1 MQKPARGSESG
12 AAAIEFALV
21 AMPLIILL
29 GAIIEVSIML
39 VAQFELQ
46 HAVET
51 ATRQIRT
58 GAVTEADGTPIL
70 DESDFRSLLCSRV
83 VLISNC
89 AAAIN
94 IDVRNAADFASLEA
108 VMPQPIDVG
117 PENGVGTYTSTFEPG
132 GSARPGTVVATFDW
146 SFVFPFLGVFSNLSG
161 NTDSRRIY
169 GLTVFMNEPF

>member
-1 MQKPARGSESG
+1 MQKHARRSESG

-29 GAIIEVSIML
+29 GAIIEISIML

-58 GAVTEADGTPIL
+58 GAVTQADGTPIL
-70 DESDFRSLLCSRV
+70 DESAFRSLLCSRV

-94 IDVRNAADFASLEA
+94 IDVRNADSFTALAT
-108 VMPQPIDVG
+108 VMPQPIAVG
-117 PENGVGTYTSTFEPG
+117 PANGVGTYTSTYQPG
-132 GSARPGTVVATFDW
+132 GSSRRGSVVATFDW

-161 NTDSRRIY
+161 KTDSRRIY